1 VKESADLM
9 APRGFIA
16 LPVVDVDGDL
26 IGRETEA
33 DLVWHRSPRGPRY

>member
-1 VKESADLM
+1 M
-9 APRGFIA
+9 APRGFTA
-16 LPVVDVDGDL
+16 LPVVDTDGDL